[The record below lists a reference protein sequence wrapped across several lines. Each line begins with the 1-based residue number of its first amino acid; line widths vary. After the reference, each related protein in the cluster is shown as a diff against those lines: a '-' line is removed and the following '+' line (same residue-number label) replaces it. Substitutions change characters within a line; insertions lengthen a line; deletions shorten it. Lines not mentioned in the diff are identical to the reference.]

1 MAFKVMT
8 TKVYMEPV
16 VVTNGVV
23 GTGNGSTMVFNLSHT
38 DIQAGTLHVFVAG
51 TEVTTGWTADYPAGM
66 VTFATAPANGAAITA
81 SYQSGPSMVGLVAT
95 APTVVLGL
103 HLGNVH
109 ASAAIGAT
117 IRVVHGGVLAH
128 ILLDASVP
136 VHSGL
141 APLVGKLVLEAGDG
155 LHLVASANDGLE
167 AVISYMETA

>member
-16 VVTNGVV
+16 VVTNGAV
-23 GTGNGSTMVFNLSHT
+23 GTGNGSTMVFSLPHT
-38 DIQAGTLHVFVAG
+38 DIQTGTLRVFVAG
-51 TEVTTGWTADYPAGM
+51 TEVTTGWTADYPAGTIT
-66 VTFATAPANGAAITA
+66 VTTAPASGAAITA

-117 IRVVHGGVLAH
+117 IRVVHGGVSAH

-141 APLVGKLVLEAGDG
+141 APLVGKLVLEAGDE
-155 LHLVASANDGLE
+155 LLLVASANDGLE

>member
-1 MAFKVMT
+1 MAFKVMA
-8 TKVYMEPV
+8 TKDYMEPV
-16 VVTNGVV
+16 VVTNGAA
-23 GTGNGSTMVFNLSHT
+23 GTANGSTMVFNLPHA
-38 DIQAGTLHVFVAG
+38 DIQTGTLRVFVAG
-51 TEVTTGWTADYPAGM
+51 TEVATGWTADYPAGTI
-66 VTFATAPANGAAITA
+66 TFTTAPASGAAITV
-81 SYQSGPSMVGLVAT
+81 SYQAGPSMVGLVAT
-95 APTVVLGL
+95 ALTVVRGL